1 MWWMW
6 MKIFQ
11 EIRKLFQQS
20 FDNFEGTFS
29 WSDLMLLL
37 IPVLMASLILC
48 CISWAN
54 NTQLEHQ
61 VIALLTTK
69 RQLTSD
75 SMTTDVSDSWWQRPP
90 FCSLARPVQ
99 HYATSVLCKTLQNSA
114 NRCSTK
120 LWKIVQTKF
129 SAKQWKT
136 METDAV
142 HYRTE
147 EHYTNF
153 VECFTSL
160 QSAKPTFESSIGK
173 WRMGHT
179 HVKISQH

>member
-1 MWWMW
+1 MGCFSPLRHWDICVQVQKLLSSVLALKPFVRPTWGVLLQLGLWSWNLCCRWLTACIDVMDVDEN
-6 MKIFQ
+6 

-75 SMTTDVSDSWWQRPP
+75 CMTTDVSDSWWQRPP

-120 LWKIVQTKF
+120 L
-129 SAKQWKT
+129 
-136 METDAV
+136 
-142 HYRTE
+142 
-147 EHYTNF
+147 
-153 VECFTSL
+153 
-160 QSAKPTFESSIGK
+160 
-173 WRMGHT
+173 
-179 HVKISQH
+179 